1 MKIQKQQS
9 TIFKSMIEHA
19 KVAIVGFAAA
29 GGVYTG
35 VGPFIPPE
43 TCHNLPLPI
52 EYKRNFCIPLGE
64 NPSDYSVEVKSS
76 AGLIAAPIGAVAGA
90 GFGSVFGGVIGALN
104 GFLSVS
110 ARKKT
115 K

>member
-1 MKIQKQQS
+1 MKIQKQQP

-35 VGPFIPPE
+35 VGPFLSPG
-43 TCHNLPLPI
+43 TCHKLPLPI
-52 EYKRNFCIPLGE
+52 EYTRNFCIPLGE

-76 AGLIAAPIGAVAGA
+76 AGLIAAPIGAATGA
-90 GFGSVFGGVIGALN
+90 GFGGVVGALN
-104 GFLSVS
+104 GLASS
-110 ARKKT
+110 LLARKKT